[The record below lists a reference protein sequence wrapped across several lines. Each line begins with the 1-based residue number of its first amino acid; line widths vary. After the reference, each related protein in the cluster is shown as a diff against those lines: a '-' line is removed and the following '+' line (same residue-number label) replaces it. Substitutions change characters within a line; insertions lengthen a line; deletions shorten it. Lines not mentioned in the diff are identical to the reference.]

1 MRKSAFLVA
10 LPGILGML
18 WVGAA
23 VSSADDTTTSPAGTD
38 WFRNPDPNAPVTVP
52 GSAPTT
58 VAPAADSA
66 LPPLP
71 DHRIF
76 ASSSYDESG
85 DYPSRDLRDWVF
97 ASAHAATARALF
109 SRAETDLAAAFSRAQ
124 FRFERSKSYRDA
136 VQAEQDAYDNYNNA
150 RHRALR
156 ELYDDPKYKE
166 LLHLSD
172 DIGDKLEIRRASKD
186 ATKDEIVAL
195 ATLKMEYASD
205 ARSMEVTVLSGDS
218 NVDAA
223 RQRLITAS
231 QRVVQ
236 LRADYDDSLRDNPQ
250 ILAARETL
258 EDARIG
264 LVTAQAYQDGATVV
278 GQAALDYAYYLHRND
293 VGRYDYGGNGYGA
306 YSPYWARD

>member
-1 MRKSAFLVA
+1 MRKSAFLIASPWV
-10 LPGILGML
+10 LGML
-18 WVGAA
+18 WAGAA
-23 VSSADDTTTSPAGTD
+23 VSFGDDTTTGPANGD
-38 WFRNPDPNAPVTVP
+38 WFRNPDPNGTLSSPA
-52 GSAPTT
+52 SAPTT
-58 VAPAADSA
+58 IAPSPYSA

-71 DHRIF
+71 DNRIF
-76 ASSSYDESG
+76 ASSYNESG

-97 ASAHAATARALF
+97 ANAHAATARAIF
-109 SRAETDLAAAFSRAQ
+109 SRAETELAAAFSRAQ
-124 FRFERSKSYRDA
+124 FNFDRSKAYRQA

-186 ATKDEIVAL
+186 ATKEEIVAL

-218 NVDAA
+218 TVDAA
-223 RQRLITAS
+223 RQRLIAAS

-236 LRADYDDSLRDNPQ
+236 MRADYDDSLRDNPQ

-264 LVTAQAYQDGATVV
+264 LVTAQAYQDGAATV